1 MSNERVTVRGYTRR
15 YPGGKKKGT
24 ARPNRP
30 LPGANRK
37 KKKAPRR
44 SSRLKK
50 K

>member
-1 MSNERVTVRGYTRR
+1 MVEVEKYRVASYLRR

-50 K
+50 